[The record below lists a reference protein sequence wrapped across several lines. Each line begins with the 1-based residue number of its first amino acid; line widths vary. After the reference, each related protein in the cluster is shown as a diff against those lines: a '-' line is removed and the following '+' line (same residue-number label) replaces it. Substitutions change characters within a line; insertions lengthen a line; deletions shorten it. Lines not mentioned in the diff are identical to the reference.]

1 MSPSA
6 PVRSDRREPCRKG
19 CQTAY
24 FLSLSLFFLKHPKN
38 VTLFAKKKKQNGEGG
53 LPPSP
58 PHLLLA
64 CKNRFYLEVR
74 DCA

>member
-1 MSPSA
+1 MTQITLIKNTP
-6 PVRSDRREPCRKG
+6 R
-19 CQTAY
+19 
-24 FLSLSLFFLKHPKN
+24 N

-53 LPPSP
+53 PPPSP

-64 CKNRFYLEVR
+64 WENRFYLEVR